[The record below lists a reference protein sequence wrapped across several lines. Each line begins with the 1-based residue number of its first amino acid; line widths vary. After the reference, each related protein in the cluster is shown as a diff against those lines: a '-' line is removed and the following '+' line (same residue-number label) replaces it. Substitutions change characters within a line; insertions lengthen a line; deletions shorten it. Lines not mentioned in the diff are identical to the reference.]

1 MSFGSPHYVA
11 PEVLQEADD
20 GYDGFKADM
29 WSSGVILYAMLA
41 GNLPFGKDILN
52 CPRFDKFSFWA
63 RRRRRALARGP
74 RPRLSKNGIILANQK
89 VVKPSKTAKKN

>member
-1 MSFGSPHYVA
+1 MLRRRYCK
-11 PEVLQEADD
+11 ADD

-63 RRRRRALARGP
+63 RRRRRALARAKAKIEQKWNNI
-74 RPRLSKNGIILANQK
+74 SKPKSGKI
-89 VVKPSKTAKKN
+89 VTEAKQN